1 MWGTEELRNYQFG
14 GRELNSISNLKVF
27 NRLALGFLSIF
38 MLLALV
44 VVIVFMKTASARGLA
59 AEAAEVHAPAA
70 LNGQKLAAATVASAN
85 TVRGFIISRDPTF
98 RAKWE
103 EQWALINRLAER
115 GDGLSARS
123 TDLENREAWRQ
134 VRATLPRLKE
144 IQAAILKSSETATPT
159 ASDIALRTTGLATF
173 NRLQDLL
180 VGKNGDGGLV
190 ARQARAL
197 TVGMATSNKSILDAD
212 LLLFAM
218 LGGLALVAGVVGWF
232 TAQGITI
239 PLGQLNTALQTMAGG
254 DFSIDVPNTTRKD
267 ELGEMARAA
276 AIFKNSGIEKVRM
289 AGLLAANELQRKRS
303 DAETLAEVKAV
314 LERTERSEQLLNIAL
329 ELADV
334 HVYEMDYVRR
344 ELTKAGAEDTFF
356 TESKTYD
363 ELFRDAY
370 SGIDP
375 RDRPDAKEAW
385 RRHIETGA
393 PYRPEYR
400 MVRSDDREVWA
411 SGAGRLITDPEG
423 RPLRLIG
430 ALQNITDRKVAEM
443 TLLQA
448 KEASEASNHAKSAF
462 LTTMSHEIRTP
473 LNGILGMGQVL
484 LREALPEQQR
494 GRVKIMLQSGEIL
507 LNLLNDLLDISKIE
521 AGKLA
526 LEDGYVDLA
535 EIARSTLA
543 NLTVLA
549 AEKDVVVVLEIAPE
563 AEGIFKGDPTR
574 VRQIVNNLASNAL
587 KFTAEGRVVLRVS
600 NPDGDLR
607 FAIQDTGIG
616 IPTEKFDALFERF
629 TQADTST
636 TRKFGGCGLGLAIC
650 RDLARLMGGE
660 VTVESKEGVGSTFTA
675 RLPLARLV
683 DHQPVSSEAPV
694 ASEAEFEDPDAL
706 RILVAEDNAVNR
718 IVLTTILNQVG
729 IKPVIVNDGQE
740 AVDAWRRED
749 WDLILMDI
757 QMPVMDGLTATRIIR
772 QGEVERG
779 SAQTAILALTANVM
793 ADQRGS
799 YIEAGMNGV
808 VAKPIDAAELLIAME
823 AALEEAAPK
832 AQTREVTP

>member
-1 MWGTEELRNYQFG
+1 M
-14 GRELNSISNLKVF
+14 NSISNLKVF
-27 NRLALGFLSIF
+27 NRLALGCISIF

-44 VVIVFMKTASARGLA
+44 VVVMFMKTASARGLA
-59 AEAAEVHAPAA
+59 AEVAEVHAPAA
-70 LNGQKLAAATVASAN
+70 LNGQKLAAATLASAN
-85 TVRGFIISRDPTF
+85 TVRGFIISRDPVF
-98 RAKWE
+98 RAKWA

-144 IQAAILKSSETATPT
+144 IQAAILKSSETDTPT
-159 ASDIALRTTGLATF
+159 ASDIALRTTGLAIF

-190 ARQARAL
+190 ARQTHAL
-197 TVGMATSNKSILDAD
+197 TVGMATSNKGILDAD
-212 LLLFAM
+212 LLLLAM
-218 LGGLALVAGVVGWF
+218 LGSLALVAGVVGWL
-232 TAQGITI
+232 TARGITV

-254 DFSIDVPNTTRKD
+254 DFNVDVPNTTRKD
-267 ELGEMARAA
+267 EIGEMARAA
-276 AIFKNSGIEKVRM
+276 AIFKDSGIEKVRM
-289 AGLLAANELQRKRS
+289 AGQLAANELQRKTA
-303 DAETLAEVKAV
+303 DASALAEVQAA
-314 LERTERSEQLLNIAL
+314 LERTERSEQLLKIAL
-329 ELADV
+329 EISDV
-334 HVYEMDYVRR
+334 HVYEMDYDRR

-356 TESKTYD
+356 TESKNYD
-363 ELFRDAY
+363 DLFRDAY

-375 RDRPDAKEAW
+375 RDRPDAKDAW
-385 RRHIETGA
+385 RRHIETGE

-400 MVRSDDREVWA
+400 MLRSDDREVWA
-411 SGAGRLITDPEG
+411 SGAGRLITDHNG

-448 KEASEASNHAKSAF
+448 KEDAEAANHAKSAF
-462 LTTMSHEIRTP
+462 LATMSHEIRTP

-484 LREALPEQQR
+484 LREALPEQQH
-494 GRVKIMLQSGEIL
+494 GRVKIILQSGEML
-507 LNLLNDLLDISKIE
+507 LSLLNDLLDISKIE

-526 LEDGYVDLA
+526 IEDGYVDLA

-549 AEKDVVVVLEIAPE
+549 AEKDVVVVLEIEPE

-574 VRQIVNNLASNAL
+574 VRQIVNNLVSNAL

-616 IPTEKFDALFERF
+616 IPAEKLDALFERF
-629 TQADTST
+629 TQADPST

-650 RDLARLMGGE
+650 RDLVRLMGGE

-683 DHQPVSSEAPV
+683 GQPVSSEAPT
-694 ASEAEFEDPDAL
+694 ASEAEFEDPGAL

-729 IKPVIVNDGQE
+729 VNPVVVNDGQE

-757 QMPVMDGLTATRIIR
+757 QMPVMDGLSATRIIR
-772 QGEVERG
+772 QEEAERG
-779 SAQTAILALTANVM
+779 SARTAILALTANVM
-793 ADQRGS
+793 ADQQRS
-799 YIEAGMNGV
+799 YIEAGMNGL
-808 VAKPIDAAELLIAME
+808 VAKPIEAAKLLIAIE
-823 AALEEAAPK
+823 AALEEAAPGGQAREMTPEALK
-832 AQTREVTP
+832 AG

>member
-1 MWGTEELRNYQFG
+1 M
-14 GRELNSISNLKVF
+14 NSISNLKVF
-27 NRLALGFLSIF
+27 NRLALGCISIF

-44 VVIVFMKTASARGLA
+44 VVVMFMKTASARGLA
-59 AEAAEVHAPAA
+59 AEVAEVHAPAA
-70 LNGQKLAAATVASAN
+70 LNGQKLAAATLASAN
-85 TVRGFIISRDPTF
+85 TVRGFIISRDPVF
-98 RAKWE
+98 RAKWA

-144 IQAAILKSSETATPT
+144 IQAAILKSSETDTPT
-159 ASDIALRTTGLATF
+159 ASDIALRTTGLAIF

-190 ARQARAL
+190 ARQTHAL
-197 TVGMATSNKSILDAD
+197 TVGMATSNKGILDAD
-212 LLLFAM
+212 LLLLAM
-218 LGGLALVAGVVGWF
+218 LGSLALVAGVVGWL
-232 TAQGITI
+232 TARGITV

-254 DFSIDVPNTTRKD
+254 DFNVDVPNTTRKD
-267 ELGEMARAA
+267 EIGEMARAA
-276 AIFKNSGIEKVRM
+276 AIFKDSGMEKVRM
-289 AGLLAANELQRKRS
+289 ADQLAANELQRKTA
-303 DAETLAEVKAV
+303 DASALAEVQAA
-314 LERTERSEQLLNIAL
+314 LERTERSEQLLKIAL
-329 ELADV
+329 EISDV
-334 HVYEMDYVRR
+334 HVYEMDYDRR

-363 ELFRDAY
+363 DLFRDAY

-385 RRHIETGA
+385 RRHIETGE

-400 MVRSDDREVWA
+400 MLRSDDREVWA
-411 SGAGRLITDPEG
+411 SGAGRLITDHNG

-448 KEASEASNHAKSAF
+448 KEDAEAANHAKSTF
-462 LTTMSHEIRTP
+462 LATMSHEIRTP

-484 LREALPEQQR
+484 LREALPEQQH
-494 GRVKIMLQSGEIL
+494 GRVKIILQSGEML
-507 LNLLNDLLDISKIE
+507 LSLLNDLLDISKIE

-526 LEDGYVDLA
+526 IEDGYVDLA

-549 AEKDVVVVLEIAPE
+549 AEKDVVVVLEIEPE

-574 VRQIVNNLASNAL
+574 VRQIVNNLVSNAL

-616 IPTEKFDALFERF
+616 IPAEKLDALFERF
-629 TQADTST
+629 TQADPST

-650 RDLARLMGGE
+650 RDLVRLMGGE

-683 DHQPVSSEAPV
+683 GQPVSSEAPT
-694 ASEAEFEDPDAL
+694 ASEAEFEDPGAL

-729 IKPVIVNDGQE
+729 VNPVVVNDGQE

-757 QMPVMDGLTATRIIR
+757 QMPVMDGLSATRIIR
-772 QGEVERG
+772 QEEAERG
-779 SAQTAILALTANVM
+779 SARTAILALTANVM
-793 ADQRGS
+793 ADQQRS
-799 YIEAGMNGV
+799 YIEAGMNGL
-808 VAKPIDAAELLIAME
+808 VAKPIEAAKLLIAIE
-823 AALEEAAPK
+823 AALEEAAPGGQAREMTPEALK
-832 AQTREVTP
+832 AG

>member
-1 MWGTEELRNYQFG
+1 M
-14 GRELNSISNLKVF
+14 
-27 NRLALGFLSIF
+27 
-38 MLLALV
+38 
-44 VVIVFMKTASARGLA
+44 
-59 AEAAEVHAPAA
+59 
-70 LNGQKLAAATVASAN
+70 VASN
-85 TVRGFIISRDPTF
+85 
-98 RAKWE
+98 
-103 EQWALINRLAER
+103 
-115 GDGLSARS
+115 
-123 TDLENREAWRQ
+123 
-134 VRATLPRLKE
+134 
-144 IQAAILKSSETATPT
+144 
-159 ASDIALRTTGLATF
+159 
-173 NRLQDLL
+173 
-180 VGKNGDGGLV
+180 KNI
-190 ARQARAL
+190 R
-197 TVGMATSNKSILDAD
+197 DAD

-218 LGGLALVAGVVGWF
+218 LGSLALVAGVVGWF
-232 TAQGITI
+232 TARGITI
-239 PLGQLNTALQTMAGG
+239 PLGQLNAALQTMAGG

-276 AIFKNSGIEKVRM
+276 AIFKDSGIEKVRM
-289 AGLLAANELQRKRS
+289 AGLLAANELQRKRA
-303 DAETLAEVKAV
+303 DAAALAEVQAV
-314 LERTERSEQLLNIAL
+314 LERTERSEQLLKIAL

-375 RDRPDAKEAW
+375 RDRPAAKEAW
-385 RRHIETGA
+385 RRHIETGET
-393 PYRPEYR
+393 YRPEYR

-411 SGAGRLITDPEG
+411 SGAGRLINDPDG

-430 ALQNITDRKVAEM
+430 ALQNITDRKAAEM

-448 KEASEASNHAKSAF
+448 KEAAEAANHAKSAF
-462 LTTMSHEIRTP
+462 LATMSHEIRTP

-484 LREALPEQQR
+484 LREALPEQQH
-494 GRVKIMLQSGEIL
+494 GRVKIILQSGEML
-507 LNLLNDLLDISKIE
+507 LSLLNDLLDISKIE
-521 AGKLA
+521 AGKLG

-549 AEKDVVVVLEIAPE
+549 AEKDIVVVLEIAPE

-574 VRQIVNNLASNAL
+574 VCQIVNNLASNAL

-607 FAIQDTGIG
+607 FAIEDTGIG
-616 IPTEKFDALFERF
+616 IPAEKLDALFERF

-636 TRKFGGCGLGLAIC
+636 TRKFGGSGLGLAIC

-683 DHQPVSSEAPV
+683 GHGPVSSGAPA
-694 ASEAEFEDPDAL
+694 ASEAEFEDPGAL

-718 IVLTTILNQVG
+718 IVMTTILNQVG
-729 IKPVIVNDGQE
+729 INPVIVNDGQE

-772 QGEVERG
+772 QEEVERG

-793 ADQRGS
+793 ADQRRS

-808 VAKPIDAAELLIAME
+808 VAKPIDAAELLFAME
-823 AALEEAAPK
+823 AALEEAAPG
-832 AQTREVTP
+832 AQAREVTP